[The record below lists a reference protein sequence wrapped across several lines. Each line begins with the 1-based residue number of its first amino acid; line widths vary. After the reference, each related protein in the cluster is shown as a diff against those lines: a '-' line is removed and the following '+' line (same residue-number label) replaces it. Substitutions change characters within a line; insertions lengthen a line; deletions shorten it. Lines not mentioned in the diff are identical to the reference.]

1 MQLFEIKISPLNH
14 HPMIGKYAV
23 SERTNGGDWEIMEYG
38 ISIDS
43 ADQFA
48 DQLRESGLDA
58 GHNVKCFYQWTDNKR
73 TYR

>member
-1 MQLFEIKISPLNH
+1 MQLIEIKISQLNH
-14 HPMIGKYAV
+14 RPMYAV

-58 GHNVKCFYQWTDNKR
+58 GHNVKCFYQWTDCKR